1 MHHVT
6 HLEIEQRIPPGER
19 TEQPQRQ
26 LLVGPNQG
34 SVHMGFSHLT
44 LHPGGSSSARRHS
57 FEHSIFML
65 AGELL
70 VDVGDD
76 EVSLADG
83 DTIRLPV
90 AVTYA
95 LRNEGPAAA
104 RWIEMAAP
112 QPRHDPDLPP
122 DTFVVGANPAAT
134 ERPEEGDDVLIL
146 RADEPKTGERRS
158 QSVGDAVERIDKLS
172 LQMLVEHPMG
182 LHSMFIAHAGPGA
195 YLGPHDHPH
204 EEAYLMLQG
213 SCEWTFDGTA
223 YLLSEGDVAWS
234 GVGTIHAMHNVTDKP
249 CRWLETQAPMPAARH
264 AIRYF

>member
-6 HLEIEQRIPPGER
+6 HLEVDESAPPGEP
-19 TEQPQRQ
+19 TEGPRRQ
-26 LLVGPNQG
+26 SLVGPDQG

-44 LHPGGSSSARRHS
+44 LYPGGSCPARSHS
-57 FEHSIFML
+57 FEQSIFML

-70 VDVGDD
+70 VDLADREG
-76 EVSLADG
+76 EVSLAAG

-90 AVTYA
+90 AVAYA
-95 LRNEGPAAA
+95 LRNGGAGAA

-122 DTFVVGANPAAT
+122 DTFGAGAPAG
-134 ERPEEGDDVLIL
+134 PEEGDDVLVL
-146 RADEPKTGERRS
+146 RAAEPKTGERRS
-158 QSVGDAVERIDKLS
+158 RSVGDAVERIDHLS
-172 LQMLVEHPMG
+172 LQMLVEHPLG
-182 LHSMFIAHAGPGA
+182 LHSMFIADAGPGA

-204 EEAYLMLQG
+204 EEAYLMLEG
-213 SCEWTFDGTA
+213 SCEWTFDGKV
-223 YLLSEGDVAWS
+223 YLLRAGDVAWS
-234 GVGTIHAMHNVTDKP
+234 GVGTIHAMHNTTDEP